1 MFSLS
6 YKGKQGKIV
15 RWGMFIP
22 SSVLAIYGAYCGFLG
37 FPGSNQLAEERTGS
51 IFWIPINSFYNKFAT
66 IDLDTIG
73 LYIDITPRLLIMIGV
88 AIALVGLLA
97 YLCFSCI
104 RTSEFLINTEDEM
117 RKVAWPTFQE
127 LIDSSC
133 VVIIAI
139 IIMGAFL
146 FVADISLAKLLQWVF
161 YK

>member
-51 IFWIPINSFYNKFAT
+51 ILGMPLNSFYTKFAT
-66 IDLDTIG
+66 IDLESIG
-73 LYIDITPRLLIMIGV
+73 LYVDITPRLLFMTVV
-88 AIALVGLLA
+88 AIILVGILA
-97 YLCFSCI
+97 FLCFSYR
-104 RTSEFLINTEDEM
+104 RTSEFLISTEDEM
-117 RKVAWPTFQE
+117 RKVAWPTMQE

-146 FVADISLAKLLQWVF
+146 FVADISLAKVLQWVF

>member
-37 FPGSNQLAEERTGS
+37 FPGSNQLAEDRTSS
-51 IFWIPINSFYNKFAT
+51 ILGIPINSFYRKWAT
-66 IDLDTIG
+66 IDIDALG

-88 AIALVGLLA
+88 AIALVWLLA
-97 YLCFSCI
+97 FLCFSYVK
-104 RTSEFLINTEDEM
+104 TSEFLINTEDEM

-127 LIDSSC
+127 LVDSSC

-139 IIMGAFL
+139 IIMGVFL
-146 FVADISLAKLLQWVF
+146 FLADILLATLLQRVF
-161 YK
+161 Y